1 MGSEGNMKNSVV
13 TQVSIGGFG
22 ETTTAKEL
30 TDYLEE
36 EVGLVWRCRLKTSW
50 TPPGSYPD
58 FEITDTSNI
67 PTFDGY
73 KRVEPHAF
81 VHFAVPESA
90 GRAMDAAGQS
100 KLILDGQPLK
110 VSLGPKNPYTLNQRR
125 RTTTPYKLTG
135 VSIEIGTLIARDEF
149 LVSWRAEGV
158 DFLVDPF
165 DNTCRFCFTK
175 STAFSLKDTMMYAVI
190 NCDYK
195 LELLLASS
203 PRVWYRT
210 ADDDIYE
217 TVPVDLLD
225 DDDPWIRT
233 TDFTQAGA
241 IGRCLSYRVLI
252 SPRYEKKMNT
262 ALDYLRARRVQEER
276 VRWPPRIRDEP
287 CFGEPITDHFFCI
300 HHREGISFEIMFL
313 VNAVLHRGVFNQ
325 FHLTERFFDLLRNQP
340 KDINIASLKHLCTYK
355 RPVFDAYKRLKLET
369 KTDLQVVTG
378 YVAIAKNPCLHPGDV
393 RILEAVD
400 VPELHHMYDCLLFPQ
415 KGERPHTNEASGS
428 DLDGDLYF
436 VAWDQRLIPPSRT
449 SFPAMQYTAA
459 EESSKGRPVNHQDII
474 EFFVKNMANE
484 HLGTICNAHVVHADR
499 SEYGA
504 MDEECLLLAELAAT
518 AVDFPKTGKLV
529 TMPFHLKPKLYP
541 DFMGKEEYQT
551 YRSKKIL
558 GRLYRRVKEVYDEDA
573 EASSEENSDPGDIPY
588 DTDLEVPGF
597 EDFVPEAW
605 GHKCSYDGQLIGL
618 LGQYKVQKEEEI
630 VTGHI
635 WSMPKY
641 TSSKQ
646 GELKERLKHSYNSLK
661 KELRKVFEET
671 KPEHESL
678 SEEEKNVMYEKKAS
692 AWYHVTYHPEWVKKS
707 TELQEPGESS
717 GHAVML
723 SFAWIAADYLAR
735 IKVRSGEMGMKMDSA
750 KPVDALAKYLSQRL

>member
-1 MGSEGNMKNSVV
+1 MKNSVV

-149 LVSWRAEGV
+149 
-158 DFLVDPF
+158 
-165 DNTCRFCFTK
+165 
-175 STAFSLKDTMMYAVI
+175 
-190 NCDYK
+190 
-195 LELLLASS
+195 LLASS

-355 RPVFDAYKRLKLET
+355 RPVFDAYKRLKL
-369 KTDLQVVTG
+369 
-378 YVAIAKNPCLHPGDV
+378 
-393 RILEAVD
+393 
-400 VPELHHMYDCLLFPQ
+400 
-415 KGERPHTNEASGS
+415 
-428 DLDGDLYF
+428 
-436 VAWDQRLIPPSRT
+436 
-449 SFPAMQYTAA
+449 
-459 EESSKGRPVNHQDII
+459 
-474 EFFVKNMANE
+474 
-484 HLGTICNAHVVHADR
+484 
-499 SEYGA
+499 
-504 MDEECLLLAELAAT
+504 
-518 AVDFPKTGKLV
+518 
-529 TMPFHLKPKLYP
+529 
-541 DFMGKEEYQT
+541 
-551 YRSKKIL
+551 
-558 GRLYRRVKEVYDEDA
+558 
-573 EASSEENSDPGDIPY
+573 
-588 DTDLEVPGF
+588 
-597 EDFVPEAW
+597 
-605 GHKCSYDGQLIGL
+605 
-618 LGQYKVQKEEEI
+618 
-630 VTGHI
+630 
-635 WSMPKY
+635 
-641 TSSKQ
+641 
-646 GELKERLKHSYNSLK
+646 
-661 KELRKVFEET
+661 
-671 KPEHESL
+671 
-678 SEEEKNVMYEKKAS
+678 KAS
-692 AWYHVTYHPEWVKKS
+692 
-707 TELQEPGESS
+707 
-717 GHAVML
+717 
-723 SFAWIAADYLAR
+723 DYSNQSLLPTP
-735 IKVRSGEMGMKMDSA
+735 RS
-750 KPVDALAKYLSQRL
+750 